1 MIRVD
6 PVPIPIESLPESVR
20 HAVGPDAP
28 PERRLTIARAVV
40 PMEPAELLAVLA
52 FLEGDR
58 NESVA
63 QAARDSI
70 DNVPWNVMSQAVRN
84 LVHPGVLDR
93 LARAHG
99 GRQGLLELI
108 VANRHA
114 ADETVAYVAGSARGP
129 VLDQIAANQ
138 ARMDRFPRIVEGL
151 YYNSETRMGTVNIVL
166 ENAVRVGIDLSHI
179 PGYLEIVESILGKEA
194 ARKLKAKEA
203 FLPGEAQEAA
213 PEAPAPVPI
222 PGVEA
227 PVGAPPVGVDEGR
240 PITTVVAGEEIL
252 EEGLEEEAFAGL
264 IAETEGREIP
274 EDADP
279 DAEPEVDKAAA
290 LWKKVARMSVAQK
303 VRAALLGSGEVR
315 ALLVRDTRRL
325 VFMSVLKSPRLNE
338 KEVTLY
344 ARSRNLNE
352 EIIRTIAF
360 NRDWTKSY
368 AVRAALVGNPKCPP
382 NQAAT
387 FLRTLMNRD
396 VKHLSQSKDVPG
408 FIARA
413 AKTLLQL
420 REEGK
425 AH

>member
-6 PVPIPIESLPESVR
+6 PVPIPIESMPEAIR

-40 PMEPAELLAVLA
+40 PMEPAELLMVLA
-52 FLEGDR
+52 FLENDR

-63 QAARDSI
+63 QAARDSV

-99 GRQGLLELI
+99 ARQGLLELI

-114 ADETVAYVAGSARGP
+114 ADETVAWVAGSAKGP

-151 YYNSETRMGTVNIVL
+151 YYNSETRMGTVSIVL

-179 PGYLEIVESILGKEA
+179 PGYLEIVESILGKDA
-194 ARKLKAKEA
+194 ARKLKAKVA
-203 FLPGEAQEAA
+203 FLPGQA
-213 PEAPAPVPI
+213 PDVPEPAAPVPV
-222 PGVEA
+222 PAAE
-227 PVGAPPVGVDEGR
+227 PPVAEPAVGEDDLR
-240 PITTVVAGEEIL
+240 PITIVVAGEEVL

-264 IAETEGREIP
+264 IAETEGREVP

-315 ALLVRDTRRL
+315 MLLVRDTRRL

-338 KEVTLY
+338 KEVILY

-360 NRDWTKSY
+360 NREWTKNY

-382 NQAAT
+382 NQAST

-396 VKHLSQSKDVPG
+396 VKHLAQSKDVPG